1 MLRITDRRPGD
12 TDREMATRIREGL
25 LNHRWECGLTNAEMY
40 IEVTVGNVTITE
52 GFDPDSGNALV
63 RLDPHPAMEIRLWDR
78 GCPSGGGGSAREI
91 PLSFEGYVEAVKFFF
106 DLAARKID
114 QQEA

>member
-1 MLRITDRRPGD
+1 MKMPTITDRRDTD

-25 LNHRWECGLTNAEMY
+25 LNHRRECGLTPFDLH

-52 GFDPDSGNALV
+52 GFDPDSGNALI

-78 GCPSGGGGSAREI
+78 KLPPWQEI
-91 PLSFEGYVEAVKFFF
+91 PLSFAGYVEA
-106 DLAARKID
+106 LNHIIGIAMRKL
-114 QQEA
+114 EA

>member
-1 MLRITDRRPGD
+1 MKMPTITDRRDTD

-52 GFDPDSGNALV
+52 GFDPDSGNALI
-63 RLDPHPAMEIRLWDR
+63 RIDPHPAMEIRLWDR
-78 GCPSGGGGSAREI
+78 KLPPWQGNRVREI
-91 PLSFEGYVEAVKFFF
+91 PLSFEGYVEALNRIVGI
-106 DLAARKID
+106 AMRKL
-114 QQEA
+114 EA